1 MSFKSS
7 RFNQMV
13 IVAFL
18 PSSTGI
24 LAIVVQGYTLRLVKV
39 MCMKH
44 GELTNK
50 IPPIVA
56 VLLKIPDHM

>member
-39 MCMKH
+39 MCVKH

-50 IPPIVA
+50 VEKYPP
-56 VLLKIPDHM
+56 L